1 MKRSSVVLSGPAI
14 SDLNG
19 IVEYISVE
27 RQEAVHAN
35 NLVAKLKEAIMQL
48 VVLPKRHPLGSD
60 EYLARQG
67 IRMLVVD
74 SYLVFYRLSEGEA
87 VTLIRILHSR
97 RNWQIFL

>member
-1 MKRSSVVLSGPAI
+1 MKRSSVVLSGPVI

-87 VTLIRILHSR
+87 VTLIKILHSR